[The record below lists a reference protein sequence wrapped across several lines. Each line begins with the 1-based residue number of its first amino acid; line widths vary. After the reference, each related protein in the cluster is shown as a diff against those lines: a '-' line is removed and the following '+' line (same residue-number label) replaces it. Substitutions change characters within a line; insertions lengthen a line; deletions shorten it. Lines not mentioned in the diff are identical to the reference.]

1 MMKSYSS
8 PALYMQGQ
16 NILSQD
22 YDQITCLGH
31 RAIILSNGL
40 QLMLQQNHY
49 ARH

>member
-31 RAIILSNGL
+31 RAIILSNGIAV
-40 QLMLQQNHY
+40 NV
-49 ARH
+49 AA